1 MPFAHLDQEKSL
13 DIVNN
18 VTPRQM
24 DVWKLLAN
32 GLSNKQIGRE
42 LNLTEGTVKQHISAL
57 FKSLDIRSR
66 AEATQKA
73 KEMWD

>member
-1 MPFAHLDQEKSL
+1 
-13 DIVNN
+13 
-18 VTPRQM
+18 M